1 MSAGVWQ
8 LSLLFLLPLW
18 RRAWQKSRF
27 DRGPM
32 TTLGSGVVPNSVLF
46 LIVTCN
52 IGKKKVEPF
61 DASRLP
67 GPSRELPCSLETNP
81 VDCREAVPMLNFMI
95 ATYDHPLADKYVF
108 LHGHENSWHY
118 RPNIFEQTHKLL
130 NTSYFWNEDFGG
142 VYRRFYT
149 VGPQS
154 FEPWAWPIYS
164 YVFDNTTMAPDT
176 ANRRPAKNHHPCCA
190 TFFTKSSLIQRRP
203 KSDYIRIV
211 ERLREWSRRHKHWG
225 RRGPAVFCGTVLEWS
240 WHLLLT
246 NKTRIPVPPV

>member
-1 MSAGVWQ
+1 
-8 LSLLFLLPLW
+8 
-18 RRAWQKSRF
+18 
-27 DRGPM
+27 M

-52 IGKKKVEPF
+52 ISKKKVEPF

-67 GPSRELPCSLETNP
+67 GPSLELPCSLETNP
-81 VDCREAVPMLNFMI
+81 VDCHEAVPMLNFMI